1 MGLTFGRTDNLNLT
15 SIGDTVT
22 PANNQSFGYSAA
34 NRLNSAS
41 GPYGSQSWTY
51 DGVGNRTG
59 ETIGGVTDTYTYPAT
74 SNRLQGVTRSG
85 VTPDP
90 RAFTYDGAGNIATD
104 ARSGV
109 SYAYTY
115 NNANRL
121 KTVSQ
126 SGNLLGTYTY
136 NGREQLATRVITNS
150 GSANGTTHFV
160 HDQWGNII
168 AELDATGATVREYI
182 WLVGAEIAPTRGS
195 RTQVDRPIAVVS
207 NVNTAPALLTV
218 HVDQL
223 NRPVKMTDAAK
234 AVVWSAVY
242 SPFGAAYSITGSE
255 TLNARFPGQWFQLE
269 AGLHYNWHRHYDPS
283 LGRYTQPDPLGF
295 VDGPSVYAYAK
306 NSPNIFVDPDGRRS
320 RSQSKPG
327 GFPVPEILIP
337 GSPSNRAFIRQCFK
351 LIPICELIQP
361 GEVVVDRPDGIPE
374 TLCDYACF
382 DGEVRTVGHLG
393 RISCPGIILQ

>member
-1 MGLTFGRTDNLNLT
+1 LQNADGPWGSKTF
-15 SIGDTVT
+15 
-22 PANNQSFGYSAA
+22 Y
-34 NRLNSAS
+34 
-41 GPYGSQSWTY
+41 Y

-182 WLVGAEIAPTRGS
+182 WLVGAEIAPTMGS
-195 RTQVDRPIAVVS
+195 RTTVDRPMAVVS
-207 NVNTAPALLTV
+207 GVNTTPTLLMV
-218 HVDQL
+218 HVDHL
-223 NRPVKMTDAAK
+223 HRPVKMTNSAGT
-234 AVVWSAVY
+234 VVWSAVY
-242 SPFGAAYSITGSE
+242 LPWGGAHQITGAE
-255 TLNARFPGQWFQLE
+255 TNDARFPGQWFQLE

-283 LGRYTQPDPLGF
+283 IGRYTQPDPLGF
-295 VDGPSVYAYAK
+295 VDGPSVYAYVRGQPSQ
-306 NSPNIFVDPDGRRS
+306 NIDPEGLYGLCPPGMNQVQDPRFNDPNIITCVPGNPNEPPHCAGGSCTIYPDPAEQEKCD
-320 RSQSKPG
+320 KC
-327 GFPVPEILIP
+327 V
-337 GSPSNRAFIRQCFK
+337 RQCMEK
-351 LIPICELIQP
+351 ENMLAPL
-361 GEVVVDRPDGIPE
+361 
-374 TLCDYACF
+374 LCDYLTQRL
-382 DGEVRTVGHLG
+382 DK
-393 RISCPGIILQ
+393 IIKPIEYLCKRPVTYTLCLAKCSQNNCQCSE

>member
-1 MGLTFGRTDNLNLT
+1 M
-15 SIGDTVT
+15 
-22 PANNQSFGYSAA
+22 
-34 NRLNSAS
+34 
-41 GPYGSQSWTY
+41 QSWTY

-104 ARSGV
+104 TRSGV

-168 AELDATGATVREYI
+168 AELDATGATVRE
-182 WLVGAEIAPTRGS
+182 
-195 RTQVDRPIAVVS
+195 
-207 NVNTAPALLTV
+207 
-218 HVDQL
+218 
-223 NRPVKMTDAAK
+223 
-234 AVVWSAVY
+234 
-242 SPFGAAYSITGSE
+242 SPG
-255 TLNARFPGQWFQLE
+255 
-269 AGLHYNWHRHYDPS
+269 
-283 LGRYTQPDPLGF
+283 
-295 VDGPSVYAYAK
+295 
-306 NSPNIFVDPDGRRS
+306 
-320 RSQSKPG
+320 
-327 GFPVPEILIP
+327 
-337 GSPSNRAFIRQCFK
+337 
-351 LIPICELIQP
+351 
-361 GEVVVDRPDGIPE
+361 
-374 TLCDYACF
+374 
-382 DGEVRTVGHLG
+382 
-393 RISCPGIILQ
+393 